1 VIVTPAGLN
10 VYPGDLE
17 QALRL
22 QTDVKDCVVV
32 AIESGGNAEPCAVL
46 LLRGDGNGARANE
59 TAARAVDKA
68 NATLAEYQ
76 RMRRWIVWPDADFPR
91 TPTGKPRL
99 GAITAATMQVLHGG
113 GENASTSSS
122 GEGRTGELST
132 LLQKFSAPSGPV
144 PGGSGQQLESQL
156 NLSSLDRVELM
167 SALEERYQVE
177 LNETQFAQAKT
188 AGDIEKLLQA
198 PSARR
203 TDFVY
208 PLWTLSAPVRWVR
221 LAVYYALVWPAT
233 QIFGHPRIVGLD
245 YLREMRGPVLVVS
258 NHVTRR
264 DDSGLI
270 MAALPPRYRHKLAT
284 AVGGETLQTMRHPP
298 REWFF
303 AKRWAYRIG
312 YWLMTAL
319 FTTFPLPQ
327 YSGFR
332 ESFRFA
338 GAAIDRGYTVL
349 VFPEGHGNDT
359 ETGEMDKF
367 QSGVGL
373 LAENLDVPI
382 VPMRIDGVWKMR
394 REGRRF
400 AKRGEITVRIGS
412 SVRFAT
418 GTPPEEIASRLRR
431 IIAEM

>member
-1 VIVTPAGLN
+1 
-10 VYPGDLE
+10 
-17 QALRL
+17 
-22 QTDVKDCVVV
+22 
-32 AIESGGNAEPCAVL
+32 
-46 LLRGDGNGARANE
+46 
-59 TAARAVDKA
+59 
-68 NATLAEYQ
+68 
-76 RMRRWIVWPDADFPR
+76 
-91 TPTGKPRL
+91 
-99 GAITAATMQVLHGG
+99 
-113 GENASTSSS
+113 
-122 GEGRTGELST
+122 
-132 LLQKFSAPSGPV
+132 
-144 PGGSGQQLESQL
+144 
-156 NLSSLDRVELM
+156 M
-167 SALEERYQVE
+167 SAIEERYQVE

-188 AGDIEKLLQA
+188 VADIEKLLQT

-208 PLWTLSAPVRWVR
+208 PLWTLSAPMRWIR

-233 QIFGHPRIVGLD
+233 QFFGHPGIVGREH
-245 YLREMRGPVLVVS
+245 LREMRRPVLVVS
-258 NHVTRR
+258 NHITRR

-270 MAALPPRYRHKLAT
+270 LFALPARYRHMLAT

-303 AKRWAYRIG
+303 GRRWAYQIG

-327 YSGFR
+327 NSGFR

-338 GAAIDRGYTVL
+338 GAAIDRGYSVL

-373 LAENLDVPI
+373 LAENLNVPI

-394 REGRRF
+394 REGRRI
-400 AKRGEITVRIGS
+400 ARRGEIVIRIGS
-412 SVRFAT
+412 SVKFAP
-418 GTPPEEIASRLRR
+418 GTPPEEIAGRLRE
-431 IIAEM
+431 IIAAL